1 MDYLL
6 NESAEPC
13 PREPD
18 PVLTEDFDDVE
29 PPGAAAKSELPALL
43 GLGLGLELDALGDGD
58 SVCEETV
65 QLLVAESPTASFT
78 TANIVGELSA
88 VETTET
94 GCVPSSCQ
102 RKAMLAKL
110 WNQGR
115 SWG

>member
-1 MDYLL
+1 ML
-6 NESAEPC
+6 A
-13 PREPD
+13 
-18 PVLTEDFDDVE
+18 EDFDDVE
-29 PPGAAAKSELPALL
+29 LPGAAAKSELPALL
-43 GLGLGLELDALGDGD
+43 GLELNALGDGE

-88 VETTET
+88 VEMTET

-115 SWG
+115 SCG